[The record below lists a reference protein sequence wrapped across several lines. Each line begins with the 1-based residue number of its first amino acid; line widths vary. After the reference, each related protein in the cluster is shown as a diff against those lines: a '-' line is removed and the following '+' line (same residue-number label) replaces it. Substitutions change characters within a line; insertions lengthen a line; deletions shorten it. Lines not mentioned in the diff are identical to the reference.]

1 MLKVRSSRSKV
12 FCKKGVFKKFRKIT
26 SKTPVPESLFQH
38 SCRAQAYNFIKKE
51 FLAQVFSMNFAKFL
65 RTPFLTEYIWRLLL
79 KSVKTACVGNVFLFH
94 YFKYYGQN
102 IFSRTTVLYLTAKVE
117 RKEWTLFKTWNYLV
131 SERKE
136 KQNFSG

>member
-12 FCKKGVFKKFRKIT
+12 FCKKGVFKKFPKIT

-38 SCRAQAYNFIKKE
+38 SCRAQACNFIKKE

-79 KSVKTACVGNVFLFH
+79 KSVKTACLYFLFSLFQILWSKH
-94 YFKYYGQN
+94 FFKNNGAF
-102 IFSRTTVLYLTAKVE
+102 IIAKVE
-117 RKEWTLFKTWNYLV
+117 RKE
-131 SERKE
+131 
-136 KQNFSG
+136 